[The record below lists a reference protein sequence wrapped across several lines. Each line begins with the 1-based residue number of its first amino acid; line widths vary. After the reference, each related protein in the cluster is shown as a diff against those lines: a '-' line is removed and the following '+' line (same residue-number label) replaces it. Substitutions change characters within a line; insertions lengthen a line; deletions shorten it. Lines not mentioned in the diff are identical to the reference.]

1 MSEELKSW
9 SEAERARLIDRIDE
23 RDAENHWLKE
33 RADALALQADEWE
46 GKYAVVCDLNQRLR
60 AEVEALREALGDMVQ
75 AVCGPTGFAAAV
87 REHAQLGY
95 PWPALD
101 QAEAKARAALTR
113 KAPQ

>member
-60 AEVEALREALGDMVQ
+60 AEVEALREALEEYVFLYAWKAEGMHTEQ
-75 AVCGPTGFAAAV
+75 A
-87 REHAQLGY
+87 RIHAK
-95 PWPALD
+95 AFM
-101 QAEAKARAALTR
+101 ARAALTR